1 MASEYWF
8 EIERPG
14 EGDNPDD
21 FWTFSA
27 EEEAFVSVVRERTEP
42 WASEDVSSMVSRPED
57 ESSLLVTV
65 TLLDS
70 DRSIVDM
77 GVHLTD
83 GRVQGDRLHNQLYTL
98 PDVPSAWALDTT
110 GAVEHLGQASAD
122 WFVAMLRRP
131 VLLYVW
137 LNGDRNAY
145 AARYVFADTD
155 ETLSQAWDERLAPP
169 GKKRDLI
176 AAGHVHGRGW
186 VQVEG
191 LPPPEVYV
199 HVRGDL
205 DAAAIP
211 AGAQASSRRGGLPG
225 LWYE

>member
-1 MASEYWF
+1 MASDYWF

-14 EGDNPDD
+14 EGDDPDD

-27 EEEAFVSVVRERTEP
+27 EEEAFVSVVRERTAP
-42 WASEDVSSMVSRPED
+42 WASEAVSTMVSRPED
-57 ESSLLVTV
+57 GSSLLVTV
-65 TLLDS
+65 SLMDS
-70 DRSIVDM
+70 DRDIVDM
-77 GVHLTD
+77 GVHLTG
-83 GRVQGDRLHNQLYTL
+83 GRVRGDRLHNQLFTL
-98 PDVPSAWALDTT
+98 PDVPSTWALDLT
-110 GAVEHLGQASAD
+110 GPADHLAQASAD

-137 LNGDRNAY
+137 LNDDRTAY

-155 ETLSQAWDERLAPP
+155 ETLGQAWDERLAPP
-169 GKKRDLI
+169 GKKSDLI
-176 AAGHVHGRGW
+176 AAGYVRGRGW

-191 LPPPEVYV
+191 LPAPEVYV

-205 DAAAIP
+205 GAAVIP
-211 AGAQASSRRGGLPG
+211 SGARESNRRGGLPG